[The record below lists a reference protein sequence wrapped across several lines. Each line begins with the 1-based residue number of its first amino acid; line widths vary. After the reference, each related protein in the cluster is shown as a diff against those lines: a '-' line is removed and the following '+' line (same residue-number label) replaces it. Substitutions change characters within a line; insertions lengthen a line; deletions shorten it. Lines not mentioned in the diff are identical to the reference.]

1 MNITSKIIFTLILLQ
16 VTTTFLWGKT
26 NYQSQVIHF
35 QFQSDTIEGVV
46 NLPKSK
52 YVLGENIPLV
62 IFVHGDGELERDAY
76 GYYKPIWNEL
86 AKKRYSQYV
95 LG

>member
-1 MNITSKIIFTLILLQ
+1 MNIISKIIFILILLQ
-16 VTTTFLWGKT
+16 VTTPSLWGKT
-26 NYQSQVIHF
+26 NYKSQVIRF

-52 YVLGENIPLV
+52 YVLGEKIPLV

-86 AKKRYSQYV
+86 AKKGIASMS
-95 LG
+95 